1 MTATNKINIETFIR
15 KLAEKYSI
23 SIAEARSMTT
33 KVFDMLDDV
42 LILGDSCT
50 FNIGTFKITD
60 VKEKTTTI
68 NFGER
73 KGEIRVVPAHKK
85 VSFIPSKKLKFAF
98 RDAKSNN

>member
-1 MTATNKINIETFIR
+1 MKITLETFYKKI
-15 KLAEKYSI
+15 AEKNSI
-23 SIAEARSMTT
+23 SISEAKKITT
-33 KVFDMLDDV
+33 MVFNSLEDT
-42 LILGDSCT
+42 LIEGNSCA

-85 VSFIPSKKLKFAF
+85 VSFTPSKKLKFAF